1 VPAVHFFAQVGFVT
15 WSLATP
21 RTKNRIG
28 RELARPIDVAR
39 ASSGPFARSRAHLLK
54 RPEVA
59 LRKWSVSQRVNSS
72 RTAGDDHTLIEPA
85 LAA

>member
-1 VPAVHFFAQVGFVT
+1 VEFGHAAYEKPD
-15 WSLATP
+15 WS
-21 RTKNRIG
+21 R
-28 RELARPIDVAR
+28 ARPADRRRPRKLGTLREV
-39 ASSGPFARSRAHLLK
+39 RAHLLK

-85 LAA
+85 ALAA